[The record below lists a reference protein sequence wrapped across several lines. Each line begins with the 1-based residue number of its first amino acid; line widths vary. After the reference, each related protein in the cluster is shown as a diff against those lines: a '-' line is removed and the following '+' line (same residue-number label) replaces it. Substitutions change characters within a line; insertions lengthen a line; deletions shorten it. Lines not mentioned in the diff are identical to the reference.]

1 MGPDTEYTR
10 PPTRVCDAADEF
22 AGSTIPDPYRWLED
36 DSDETRQWQAEQA
49 ALAARYV
56 RGRGQLDAVRES
68 VLRHRAPRFADVP
81 VQTRSGW
88 FRSEVVAGVT
98 RVVVGREPYRDERI
112 VVEFPAAEPG
122 SEPPSLPW
130 FAPSPDGEVL
140 AVGIC
145 RDGSEH
151 NQIALYDVRTGAQL
165 PDMIER
171 VLHDGWVGG
180 VVWLPDCT
188 AFFYLALVGP
198 LSDFRQ
204 RVFYHRLGEP
214 AATEPENIPLPEGF
228 REYVLV
234 QTSDDGRW
242 ATAVGGRRAPVA
254 LARCRLTATERE
266 WEPFVTVADNAFYG
280 NIVGDD
286 YVAVTTIGADRGRIV
301 SVAMDSV
308 APADPGTWREIVG
321 ESDAVIRG
329 TTRVGNELYVS
340 EWVDTYSR
348 VRVISPDGAEV
359 CRLDLPGK
367 GAIGEQAQPLMQLV
381 ARAGQEHFVFPFAT
395 FTASWGVYRHDRSTN
410 QLDVLREPEVRL
422 DGVTVRDRWA
432 TSADGTRVPYHVIS
446 RSDMAERPDRPTLVY
461 AHGGFNVGLSPVY
474 QMQAGV
480 IVDAGGT
487 YVHAHLRGGGEFGLA
502 WWNGGRRDRKQNTY
516 DDLYA
521 VAEDLTASGV
531 ASSSALGLTGF
542 SNGGLTACVAVT
554 QRPSLWRVVVP
565 RVPIT
570 DLLGAFRSSYLSVT
584 AREFGETSDTD
595 GVVHLM
601 SISPYHLVRDGTDYP
616 AVYVDAGANNPRCP
630 PWQARKWAA
639 RMQAAQAGTAP
650 ILLHIWE
657 HAGHGWATPV
667 EVEIAQE
674 TEWLAFALNE
684 LGVRL

>member
-1 MGPDTEYTR
+1 MGPDSEYTR
-10 PPTRVCDAADEF
+10 PLTRVCDAADEL

-36 DSDETRQWQAEQA
+36 DSEETRQWQAEQA

-56 RGRGQLDAVRES
+56 RDRGQLDAVRES

-81 VQTRSGW
+81 VQTKSGW
-88 FRSEVVAGVT
+88 FRSEVVEGVT

-112 VVEFPAAEPG
+112 VVEFPAEELG

-151 NQIALYDVRTGAQL
+151 NQIALYDVRTGARL
-165 PDMIER
+165 PDSIER

-180 VVWLPDCT
+180 VVWLPDSK

-204 RVFYHRLGEP
+204 EVFYHRLGEP
-214 AATEPENIPLPEGF
+214 AATEPEKVPLPEDF
-228 REYVLV
+228 REYILV
-234 QTSDDGRW
+234 QISDDGRW

-254 LARCRLTATERE
+254 LARCRLTAMGRE
-266 WEPFVTVADNAFYG
+266 WEPFVTVADGAFYG
-280 NIVGDD
+280 HIVGDD
-286 YVAVTTIGADRGRIV
+286 YVAVTTVGADRGRMV

-329 TTRVGNELYVS
+329 TTRVGDELYVS
-340 EWVDTYSR
+340 EWIDTYSR

-359 CRLDLPGK
+359 CRLELPGK
-367 GAIGEQAQPLMQLV
+367 GAAGEQAQPLMQLV
-381 ARAGQEHFVFPFAT
+381 ARVGQEHFVFPFAT

-410 QLDVLREPEVRL
+410 RLDVLREPAVRL
-422 DGVTVRDRWA
+422 DGVTVEDRWA
-432 TSADGTRVPYHVIS
+432 TSADGTRVPYHVVS
-446 RSDMAERPDRPTLVY
+446 RSDVAERPDRPTLVY

-474 QMQAGV
+474 QIQAGV

-502 WWNGGRRDRKQNTY
+502 WWNGGRRDCKQNTY

-521 VAEDLTASGV
+521 VAEDLIASGTT
-531 ASSSALGLTGF
+531 SSSALGLTGF

-554 QRPSLWRVVVP
+554 QRPSLWRVAVP

-584 AREFGETSDTD
+584 AREFGETADAD
-595 GVVHLM
+595 GVAHLM

-616 AVYVDAGANNPRCP
+616 AVYVDAGVNNPRCP

-650 ILLHIWE
+650 ILLHIWND
-657 HAGHGWATPV
+657 AGHGWATPV

-674 TEWLAFALNE
+674 TEWLAFVLNE

>member
-1 MGPDTEYTR
+1 MGPDAEYTR
-10 PPTRVCDAADEF
+10 PLTRVCDAVDEF
-22 AGSTIPDPYRWLED
+22 AGSTIPDPYRWLEF
-36 DSDETRQWQAEQA
+36 DSEETRQWQAEQA
-49 ALAARYV
+49 ALAAGYV
-56 RGRGQLDAVRES
+56 RGEGQLDAVRES

-81 VQTRSGW
+81 VQTKSGW

-112 VVEFPAAEPG
+112 VAEFPAEEPG

-151 NQIALYDVRTGAQL
+151 NQIALYDVRTGARL
-165 PDMIER
+165 PDTIER

-180 VVWLPDCT
+180 VGWLPDCT
-188 AFFYLALVGP
+188 GFFYLALVGP

-204 RVFYHRLGEP
+204 KVFYHRLGES
-214 AATEPENIPLPEGF
+214 AATEPEKIPLPEGF
-228 REYVLV
+228 REYILV
-234 QTSDDGRW
+234 QISDDGRW

-254 LARCRLTATERE
+254 LARCHLTAPKRE
-266 WEPFVTVADNAFYG
+266 WRPFVTVADSAFYG
-280 NIVGDD
+280 HIVGDD
-286 YVAVTTIGADRGRIV
+286 YVAVTTVGADRGRMV

-308 APADPGTWREIVG
+308 APADPETWCEIVG

-329 TTRVGNELYVS
+329 ATRVGNELYVS

-410 QLDVLREPEVRL
+410 RLDVLREPAVRL
-422 DGVTVRDRWA
+422 DGVTVKDRWA
-432 TSADGTRVPYHVIS
+432 TSADGTRVPYHVVS

-474 QMQAGV
+474 QVQAGV

-521 VAEDLTASGV
+521 VAEDLITSGTT
-531 ASSSALGLTGF
+531 SSSALGLTGF

-570 DLLGAFRSSYLSVT
+570 DLLGAFRSPYLSVT
-584 AREFGETSDTD
+584 AREFGEPADPD
-595 GVVHLM
+595 GVAHLM
-601 SISPYHLVRDGTDYP
+601 SISPYHLIREETDYP

-657 HAGHGWATPV
+657 DAGHGWATPV

-674 TEWLAFALNE
+674 TEWLAFALHK